1 MFVYEKSPHTNEKTE
16 VDPLFD
22 SVFFLSHKKSIKVC
36 LNTNALLLN
45 YLNLKKKISQFPRPS
60 RETEKE
66 KKMRIGSV

>member
-22 SVFFLSHKKSIKVC
+22 SVFFFIPQKKHKSVFEYECIVIELPK
-36 LNTNALLLN
+36 
-45 YLNLKKKISQFPRPS
+45 LKKKISQFPRPS

>member
-45 YLNLKKKISQFPRPS
+45 YLNLKKNQSISSSIP
-60 RETEKE
+60 
-66 KKMRIGSV
+66 